1 MKLKKGGIILIADD
15 EGFCHYC
22 FTKKGNLYSLRD
34 WRGTGLIVHFC
45 WEHYV
50 VVKEFQDVQKR
61 QFLKYFRDLDID
73 IHEK

>member
-1 MKLKKGGIILIADD
+1 MNADD
-15 EGFCHYC
+15 ERFCHYC
-22 FTKKGNLYSLRD
+22 FTQKGNLYALHD
-34 WRGTGLIVHFC
+34 WRKTGLLAHFC

-61 QFLKYFRDLDID
+61 QFLRYFKDLDID